1 MRSVVLV
8 YEELVK
14 IWMASGVLYP
24 QEWRPRSFT
33 PSLTSP
39 SLPEIPESSSPA
51 AFEESDHVCVYDSDV
66 VTVTSSP
73 TLLTFWVTGSCS
85 VLQHRDVKSSH
96 TTRCWSSN
104 ELLLRPNLHF
114 CIILHLIPYLNF
126 YRYKHEPIS
135 LSLLIKLQNILYH
148 KTRLFRTYNYELTN
162 TQTCL

>member
-1 MRSVVLV
+1 MRSVVQV

-14 IWMASGVLYP
+14 IWMASGALYP

-51 AFEESDHVCVYDSDV
+51 AFEESDHVCEYDSDV

-73 TLLTFWVTGSCS
+73 TMLTFWVTGSCS
-85 VLQHRDVKSSH
+85 VLQHM
-96 TTRCWSSN
+96 
-104 ELLLRPNLHF
+104 LRGGEDLTNYIKDQPY
-114 CIILHLIPYLNF
+114 IAVILHLIPFLNF

-135 LSLLIKLQNILYH
+135 LSLLTKLQNIRSH
-148 KTRLFRTYNYELTN
+148 KTRRVLKIQLWAH
-162 TQTCL
+162 

>member
-14 IWMASGVLYP
+14 IWMASGALYP

-73 TLLTFWVTGSCS
+73 TLLTFWVTGTCS
-85 VLQHRDVKSSH
+85 VLEHMLWGVEAPTIYIEDQAYVAVFFTSFPFLIFTDTNMNHY
-96 TTRCWSSN
+96 RCHCW
-104 ELLLRPNLHF
+104 P
-114 CIILHLIPYLNF
+114 I
-126 YRYKHEPIS
+126 YKIFF
-135 LSLLIKLQNILYH
+135 LIKLDMWQ
-148 KTRLFRTYNYELTN
+148 TYNYELTN
-162 TQTCL
+162 TETCLY